1 MQSHINDGQTPS
13 CSHLCRRYYTS
24 CSTPGMSGIAVKDSG
39 DAVIV
44 NKAVSHS
51 RRQDGSSIVYS
62 MDYTISSK
70 KSILSGPN
78 VCTEMAIFSLTT
90 VPSAGSTWWYWSPV
104 TCSSF
109 KTSTRSNEKIVH
121 TNMQV
126 ATWLTLSKHDYWIR
140 SRTGRSSEK
149 TNMLLLYLHSPLK
162 HAAYKNIFYAS
173 FWFF

>member
-51 RRQDGSSIVYS
+51 RHQDGSSIVYS

-70 KSILSGPN
+70 KKAYCL
-78 VCTEMAIFSLTT
+78 VLMFVLKWQFSLWLLYQ
-90 VPSAGSTWWYWSPV
+90 V
-104 TCSSF
+104 
-109 KTSTRSNEKIVH
+109 
-121 TNMQV
+121 QV
-126 ATWLTLSKHDYWIR
+126 AHGDTDLLSLALLSKQVQEAMKKLFRQIC
-140 SRTGRSSEK
+140 K
-149 TNMLLLYLHSPLK
+149 LLHGS
-162 HAAYKNIFYAS
+162 H
-173 FWFF
+173 

>member
-51 RRQDGSSIVYS
+51 RHQDGSSIVYS

-70 KSILSGPN
+70 KKVLMF
-78 VCTEMAIFSLTT
+78 VLKWQFSLWLLYQ
-90 VPSAGSTWWYWSPV
+90 V
-104 TCSSF
+104 
-109 KTSTRSNEKIVH
+109 
-121 TNMQV
+121 QV
-126 ATWLTLSKHDYWIR
+126 AHGDTDLLSLALLSKQVQEAMKKLFTQIC
-140 SRTGRSSEK
+140 K
-149 TNMLLLYLHSPLK
+149 LLHGS
-162 HAAYKNIFYAS
+162 H
-173 FWFF
+173 